1 MPFDPMVKRTEAT
14 IEGPEGQFKVTKGAT
29 HIILD
34 LCANKDAIHDEVD
47 TKVTEYGLRGIR
59 CMAVARTEPAK
70 ALPAKDVWNFI
81 GVLTFLDPPRE
92 DTKQTIEDAMENG
105 VDVKMVTGDNV
116 LIARETARVLGMG
129 TNIATT
135 EGLPCMGPNGELPKD
150 LHTFAG
156 KIIEADGFA
165 QVFPEH
171 KYLIVEALRQAGFA
185 TGMTGDGVND
195 APALKRADVGIAVS
209 GATDAAR
216 AAADIVLTEPGLN
229 TVVHALIIARQI
241 FRRINNFIN
250 YRVAATLQLLCFF
263 FVAVFAFPPNKYE
276 PGTLAEPGPG
286 AGGLILPPKP
296 STKERHDTQVANI
309 TTRGVWPHFF
319 QIPVL
324 MLMLITVLNDGTL
337 IAIGYDNV
345 IPSPRP
351 DKWNLR
357 AVFFIAAVLGGV
369 AMLSSLLLL
378 WGCLDQRLD
387 ASGAAAPGLL
397 FKAFG
402 LPAMPY
408 EKIIT
413 AIYLKV
419 SISDFLTLFSSRTT
433 SWFWTSMPAIPLL
446 AAACVALLA
455 STMLGTF
462 WPAIDS
468 PGGLEGLPVTGLA
481 NRNLTTEPAY
491 ANYRLWPLWVWIY
504 CIVWWFVQ
512 DAAKVAAWRFLYRF
526 DVFQVSTG
534 AMVNMRGASKFKDR
548 RHPLARVSAGLV
560 EEKLLDKKLANAE
573 AALAS
578 DPAARAG
585 MALARTS
592 LGRGSDGRGRSAE
605 EVRRAFERVSAGMLP
620 ESQASAAAHMDQVR
634 RATESLQRV
643 SAAYARQSMEG
654 PIQRGVKEAEKNT
667 LDRL

>member
-34 LCANKDAIHDEVD
+34 LCADRDAIHDEVD
-47 TKVTEYGLRGIR
+47 AKVTEYGLRGIR

-70 ALPAKDVWNFI
+70 TLAAKDVWRFI

-92 DTKQTIEDAMENG
+92 DTKITIEEAMENG

-135 EGLPCMGPNGELPKD
+135 DGLPVMGPDGEVPKD
-150 LHTFAG
+150 LEKFAG
-156 KIIEADGFA
+156 MIIASDGFA

-171 KYLIVEALRQAGFA
+171 KFLIVEALRQAGFA
-185 TGMTGDGVND
+185 VGMTGDGVND

-216 AAADIVLTEPGLN
+216 AAADIVLTEPGLR
-229 TVVHALIIARQI
+229 TVVHALIVARQI

-263 FVAVFAFPPNKYE
+263 FVAVFAFPPNMYQ
-276 PGTLAEPGPG
+276 PAG
-286 AGGLILPPKP
+286 ADAVGVPLPPKP
-296 STKERHDTQVANI
+296 DDAARHDIQIENI
-309 TTRGVWPHFF
+309 LTKGVWPHFF

-369 AMLSSLLLL
+369 AMISSLLLL
-378 WGCLDQRLD
+378 WGALNQ
-387 ASGAAAPGLL
+387 SIGAGGQAVAGPM

-433 SWFWTSMPAIPLL
+433 SWFWSSMPAMPLL
-446 AAACVALLA
+446 GAATVALLA

-462 WPAIDS
+462 WPKS
-468 PGGLEGLPVTGLA
+468 TLEGLPVTGLA
-481 NRNLTTEPAY
+481 GANQTTAPSY
-491 ANYRLWPLWVWIY
+491 PDYRLWSLWIWVY
-504 CIVWWFVQ
+504 CILWWFVQ
-512 DAAKVAAWRFLYRF
+512 DAAKVAAWKFLYRF
-526 DVFQVSTG
+526 DIFQVATG
-534 AMVNMRGASKFKDR
+534 AMVNMRGASRFKDGR
-548 RHPLARVSAGLV
+548 RPLARVSAGLV

-573 AALAS
+573 AALAA

-592 LGRGSDGRGRSAE
+592 LGRGAEGRGRSAE
-605 EVRRAFERVSAGMLP
+605 EVRKAFERVSAGMLP
-620 ESQASAAAHMDQVR
+620 ASSAAAAAHMDQVR

-654 PIQRGVKEAEKNT
+654 PIQRGVKEAEKNAI
-667 LDRL
+667 DRL